1 MKLTIIIAINRFII
15 IVNFRNRF
23 DKALMEIFQFRIALA
38 LVLDMIERGQ
48 TVDADSKKEISKMI
62 ICFLILPSTR
72 KVL

>member
-1 MKLTIIIAINRFII
+1 MKLTIIIAIYH
-15 IVNFRNRF
+15 F

-38 LVLDMIERGQ
+38 LVLDMIEHGQ

-72 KVL
+72 KVCSSAQTST